1 MLTEKNILDQIQ
13 DFVGRFI
20 VFPNEHSKIA
30 HTLWIAHTHLIE
42 AFYTTPRL
50 AILSAERRCGKTTL
64 LRITKLL
71 TQKPYSIVA
80 PSPAALYTLIECS
93 DVPPTLLLDEI
104 DRTYERKDTADMTAI
119 VDAGFQADQTVP
131 RVSMEP
137 KRHVEHFKVF
147 CPMLLAGIDNGRL
160 PDTILDRSIAIRLKR
175 RADEKLETFRA
186 RTITAEGN
194 ALGEKVAAWAK
205 GVFER
210 AKYVVP
216 SMPDTIKDRDADKWE
231 ALFIVAR
238 LADVTDGTDATAV
251 TGKVGYWETK
261 ARNAALAFQAE
272 DKETEPTSNGE
283 LLLRDIECILG
294 NYRFG
299 SKEAIQTEA
308 LLNRLH
314 AINESPW
321 GTYFHGKPLDAR
333 GLAGLLRPHGIR
345 PTTIR
350 FDKDTE
356 AKGYYKADFA
366 DAWKRYL
373 PTHPTTAVTTVYDVT
388 GVTRQERYTGW

>member
-1 MLTEKNILDQIQ
+1 MHERCILDDIYG
-13 DFVGRFI
+13 FTGRFI
-20 VFPNEHSKIA
+20 AYPNEHARVA
-30 HTLWIAHTHLIE
+30 HTLWIAHTHLSD
-42 AFYTTPRL
+42 AFYTSPRL

-93 DVPPTLLLDEI
+93 NVPPTLLLDEI

-160 PDTILDRSIAIRLKR
+160 PDTVLDRSIAIRLKR

-194 ALGEKVAAWAK
+194 ALGERVAAWAK
-205 GVFER
+205 GVFET
-210 AKYVVP
+210 AKQVVP
-216 SMPDTIKDRDADKWE
+216 AMPDSIKDREADKWE

-238 LADVTDGTDATAV
+238 LADVTDGTDATGV
-251 TGKVGYWETK
+251 TDKTGYWETK

-272 DKETEPTSNGE
+272 DRDTEPTSNGE
-283 LLLRDIECILG
+283 LLLKDIECILG

-314 AINESPW
+314 SITESPW
-321 GTYFHGKPLDAR
+321 CTYFHGKFLDAR
-333 GLAGLLRPHGIR
+333 GLAKLLRPHGIK
-345 PTTIR
+345 PMTIR

-373 PTHPTTAVTTVYDVT
+373 PTHTATAVTTVYDVT
-388 GVTRQERYTGW
+388 GVTRQDRHIGW